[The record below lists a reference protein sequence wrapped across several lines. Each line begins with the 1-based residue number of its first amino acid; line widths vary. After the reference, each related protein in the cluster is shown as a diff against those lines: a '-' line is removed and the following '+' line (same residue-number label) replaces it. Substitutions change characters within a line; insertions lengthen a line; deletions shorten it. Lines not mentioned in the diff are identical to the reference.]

1 MSHIHLPD
9 GFLPPWL
16 WVSGYVITVLLLM
29 ALWWHG
35 KATADPRKFSL
46 MGAMGAIMILIAMI
60 EIPPFEYH
68 ANLSVVTGI
77 ILGPQLF
84 VLTAFVVNIILALI
98 GHGGLTVI
106 GLNTLVLSTEAII
119 GCYAFRLLT
128 SSGLSVGRSTFIA
141 TIAGLASGTFVTF
154 GIIAAGS
161 SWINHVLGSAAL
173 GPGMELPP
181 GVTGAHLN
189 LKRLAI
195 IMFAVGSIGWVGEAI
210 LSSAI
215 IGHLTRLIPSMV
227 KAEDDA

>member
-1 MSHIHLPD
+1 
-9 GFLPPWL
+9 
-16 WVSGYVITVLLLM
+16 M
-29 ALWWHG
+29 ALWWRG
-35 KATADPRKFSL
+35 KATADPHRFSL

-98 GHGGLTVI
+98 GHGGLTAI
-106 GLNTLVLSTEAII
+106 GLNTLVLSTEAVI
-119 GCYAFRLLT
+119 GYYVFRLLNGF
-128 SSGLSVGRSTFIA
+128 GLPVGRSTFFA
-141 TIAGLASGTFVTF
+141 TIAGLATGTTVAF

-161 SWINHVLGSAAL
+161 PWIDQVLGSAAL
-173 GPGMELPP
+173 RPGMELPP
-181 GVTGAHLN
+181 GVSGAHLN

-195 IMFAVGSIGWVGEAI
+195 IMFAVGSIGWVAEAI

-215 IGHLTRLIPSMV
+215 IGYISRLIPGLV
-227 KAEDDA
+227 KSEDDA